1 MAQHEDPD
9 YDRLSELKA
18 FDDTKAGVKGLVD
31 AGVTQL
37 PCIFKAPPHLLD
49 ISQPNFS
56 PDDPEFIF
64 PIIDLEGVA
73 QNPDKRKQI
82 VEKVKDASSN
92 WGFFQVVNHG
102 IPMSVLEEM
111 KAGVRRFHEQ
121 DVEVKKEF
129 YTRDVVGK
137 KIIYNSNFDLYTG
150 AFANWRDTVL
160 FHIASDTPSPD
171 EYPACCREIVLEYS
185 KKVGKVRELVLELL
199 SEALGLASNRIKE
212 MEGAEGL
219 NLVCH
224 YYPACPQ
231 PQLTMG
237 ACKHADSTLITILL
251 QDHLGGL
258 QVLHKDKWIDI
269 PPLTHALVV
278 NLGDLLQLISNDKF
292 VSAEH
297 RVLSQN
303 VGPRISIASFFSN
316 GFTGNPI
323 KYGPIEELLSENDP
337 PKYRHTTRAEFNAHF
352 FRKGLDGIS
361 ALHHFKL

>member
-258 QVLHKDKWIDI
+258 Q
-269 PPLTHALVV
+269 
-278 NLGDLLQLISNDKF
+278 LISNDKF

>member
-82 VEKVKDASSN
+82 VEKVKDA
-92 WGFFQVVNHG
+92 
-102 IPMSVLEEM
+102 
-111 KAGVRRFHEQ
+111 FHEQ

-269 PPLTHALVV
+269 PPLT
-278 NLGDLLQLISNDKF
+278 
-292 VSAEH
+292 
-297 RVLSQN
+297 QN

>member
-1 MAQHEDPD
+1 
-9 YDRLSELKA
+9 
-18 FDDTKAGVKGLVD
+18 
-31 AGVTQL
+31 
-37 PCIFKAPPHLLD
+37 
-49 ISQPNFS
+49 
-56 PDDPEFIF
+56 
-64 PIIDLEGVA
+64 
-73 QNPDKRKQI
+73 
-82 VEKVKDASSN
+82 
-92 WGFFQVVNHG
+92 
-102 IPMSVLEEM
+102 MSVLEEM

-129 YTRDVVGK
+129 YT
-137 KIIYNSNFDLYTG
+137 
-150 AFANWRDTVL
+150 
-160 FHIASDTPSPD
+160 
-171 EYPACCREIVLEYS
+171 REIVLEYS